1 MKRFFTL
8 ISVLALVFQAIAQP
22 ANAVLFNYAGDKKVT
37 VDEFERYF
45 KKNLNI
51 VNQEMTPEKI
61 REDLDLY
68 IKFKLKI
75 QDAHDAGMDTAKSYL
90 QEVDMFR
97 EQLARSYLYDREV
110 TDELIREAYNRL
122 SEEVEVSHI
131 LIAVNSKA
139 KPADTLLAWQKIKGI
154 NDRIMAN
161 PATFATEAKNSDDPG
176 TKDNGGNLGYMTAL
190 QVVYSFENMAYNT
203 PVGGISGIFRTD
215 FGYHIL
221 KVTNKRSNRGDIKLR
236 HILLRVGMTPEGTE
250 ENQKRKIEDIYRKIQ
265 SGESTVAD
273 MARNF
278 SEDFNSRSNGA
289 GGEMDFINVAMFIGD
304 PDRQSLVD
312 RGFNLKNP
320 GDYSEPFRTSLGWHI
335 IQKME
340 VRPIGSFEMMKS
352 TLKNQVQNNQRAQKS
367 VDALVEKVKK
377 ENGYKEYP
385 ENMNALIAVLDTNF
399 AKGVFKASNLPEFA
413 ITNQGKKG
421 RVYVKPSAAKTPLKS
436 LPLFNMGG
444 EKYDVGQFATQL
456 EASMQSM
463 NGDYM
468 DFVNAVFKD
477 WVKSKCVIY
486 QDQHLEEKSPEFKHL
501 YQEFKEG
508 ILMFARMQQKVWDKA
523 NEDTAGLKAYHEGN
537 KTKYMWNDRF
547 DCEVYLCANKKMA
560 GSVAKMVKKGIQP
573 DSIRRKHTRSN
584 TVSMDYRMGK
594 YESTDTFLFPD
605 GRILSTLFGNIEY
618 REKPGKIYNL
628 NQIGANWVVVKVNE
642 FIAAGPKKLEECRG
656 LAANDY
662 QTFLEEQWLKDLLN
676 AYPYSVNQSVFD
688 VFSKRMLE
696 EKNAGK

>member
-1 MKRFFTL
+1 MKLFLTL
-8 ISVLALVFQAIAQP
+8 ISVLTLALQAIAQP
-22 ANAVLFNYAGDKKVT
+22 ANTVLFNYAGDKKVT

-51 VNQEMTPEKI
+51 VNQEMTLEKI

-75 QDAHDAGMDTAKSYL
+75 QDAHDAGMDTARSYL

-110 TDELIREAYNRL
+110 TDVLIREAYDRL
-122 SEEVEVSHI
+122 SQEVEVSHI
-131 LIAVNSKA
+131 LIAVNNKA

-154 NDRIMAN
+154 YDRIKAD
-161 PATFATEAKNSDDPG
+161 PSLFAAEAKNSDDPG
-176 TKDNGGNLGYMTAL
+176 TRENGGNLGYMTAL
-190 QVVYSFENMAYNT
+190 QVVYSFENMVYNT
-203 PVGGISGIFRTD
+203 PVGSISDIFRTD
-215 FGYHIL
+215 FGYHTL
-221 KVTNKRSNRGDIKLR
+221 TVTNKRANRGDIKLR

-250 ENQKRKIEDIYRKIQ
+250 ENQKRKIEDIYRKIK
-265 SGESTVAD
+265 SRESTVAD

-289 GGEMDFINVAMFIGD
+289 GGEMDFINVTMFIGD

-312 RGFNLKNP
+312 RGFNLKNI
-320 GDYSEPFRTSLGWHI
+320 GDYCEPFRTSLGWHI

-340 VRPIGSFEMMKS
+340 VRPLGTFDMMKT

-377 ENGYKEYP
+377 ENGYKEQP

-399 AKGVFKASNLPEFA
+399 AKGKFKAEGLPEFA
-413 ITNQGKKG
+413 ASNQGKKG
-421 RVYVKPSAAKTPLKS
+421 RVYVKPNSTKTPLRNLS
-436 LPLFNMGG
+436 LFELGG
-444 EKYDVGQFATQL
+444 QKNTIGQFVSHL
-456 EASMQSM
+456 EVSMQPVSGSNM
-463 NGDYM
+463 E
-468 DFVNAVFKD
+468 FVNSIFKE
-477 WVKSKCVIY
+477 WVKSKCIIF
-486 QDQHLEEKSPEFKHL
+486 QDQHLEEKSTEFKHL

-523 NEDTAGLKAYHEGN
+523 NEDTAGLQAFYEEN
-537 KTKYMWNDRF
+537 KTKYKWDDRF
-547 DCEVYLCANKKMA
+547 ECEVYLCADNIMA
-560 GSVAKMVKKGIQP
+560 GSVAKMVKKGIRP

-605 GRILSTLFGNIEY
+605 GRILATLFGNPEY
-618 REKPGKIYNL
+618 SEKSGKIYNL
-628 NQIGANWVVVKVNE
+628 KQIGSNWVVVKVNQ
-642 FIAAGPKKLEECRG
+642 FLPAGPKKLEECRG

-662 QTFLEEQWLKDLLN
+662 QTFLEAQWLKDLLKS
-676 AYPYSVNQSVFD
+676 YPYSINQPVFD
-688 VFSKRMLE
+688 AFSKRMLE
-696 EKNAGK
+696 EKSAGK

>member
-436 LPLFNMGG
+436 LPLFNLGG

>member
-1 MKRFFTL
+1 MKRFLTL
-8 ISVLALVFQAIAQP
+8 ISVVTLALQALAQP

-110 TDELIREAYNRL
+110 TDGLIREAYERL
-122 SEEVEVSHI
+122 SQEVEVSHI
-131 LIAVNSKA
+131 LIAVNNKA
-139 KPADTLLAWQKIKGI
+139 KPSDTLVAWQKIKGI
-154 NDRIMAN
+154 YDRIVAD
-161 PATFATEAKNSDDPG
+161 PSLFAAEAKNSDDPG
-176 TKDNGGNLGYMTAL
+176 TRDNGGNLGYMTAL
-190 QVVYSFENMAYNT
+190 QVVYPFENMAYNT
-203 PVGGISGIFRTD
+203 PVGSISGIFRTD

-221 KVTNKRSNRGDIKLR
+221 KATNKRPNRGDIKLR

-250 ENQKRKIEDIYRKIQ
+250 ENQKRKIEDIYQKIKT
-265 SGESTVAD
+265 GESTVAD

-289 GGEMDFINVAMFIGD
+289 GGEMDFINVTMFIGD
-304 PDRQSLVD
+304 PDHQSLED
-312 RGFNLKNP
+312 RGFKLQNI

-340 VRPIGSFEMMKS
+340 VRPVGTFDMMKT

-377 ENGYKEYP
+377 ENGYKEQP
-385 ENMNALIAVLDTNF
+385 ENMNALIALLDSNF
-399 AKGVFKASNLPEFA
+399 VKGTFKAESLPEFA
-413 ITNQGKKG
+413 ASNQGKKG
-421 RVYVKPSAAKTPLKS
+421 RVYVKPNSTKTPLRNLS
-436 LPLFNMGG
+436 LFELGG
-444 EKYDVGQFATQL
+444 QKYTIGQFASHL
-456 EASMQSM
+456 EVSMQPVSGTNM
-463 NGDYM
+463 E
-468 DFVNAVFKD
+468 FVNSIFKE

-523 NEDTAGLKAYHEGN
+523 NEDTTGLKAFHEEN
-537 KTKYMWNDRF
+537 RTKYKWNDRF
-547 DCEVYLCANKKMA
+547 DCEVYLCADKKMA
-560 GSVAKMVKKGIQP
+560 GAVAKMVKKGIQP
-573 DSIRRKHTRSN
+573 DSIRRKYTRSN

-605 GRILSTLFGNIEY
+605 GRILANLFGNPEY
-618 REKPGKIYNL
+618 REKSGKIYNL
-628 NQIGANWVVVKVNE
+628 KQIGSNWVVVKVNQ
-642 FIAAGPKKLEECRG
+642 FLPTGPKKLEECRG

-662 QTFLEEQWLKDLLN
+662 QTFLEDQWLKDLLK
-676 AYPYSVNQSVFD
+676 AYPYSVNQPVFEA
-688 VFSKRMLE
+688 FSKRMLE
-696 EKNAGK
+696 QKSAGK

>member
-1 MKRFFTL
+1 MKRFLTL
-8 ISVLALVFQAIAQP
+8 ISVLTLVVQAVAQP
-22 ANAVLFNYAGDKKVT
+22 ANAVLFKYAGDKQVT

-110 TDELIREAYNRL
+110 TDGLIREAYDRL
-122 SEEVEVSHI
+122 AQEVEVSHI

-139 KPADTLLAWQKIKGI
+139 KPSDTLVAWQKIKGI
-154 NDRIMAN
+154 YDRIKAD
-161 PATFATEAKNSDDPG
+161 PTLFAAEAKNSDDPG
-176 TKDNGGNLGYMTAL
+176 TRDNGGNLGYMTAL
-190 QVVYSFENMAYNT
+190 QVVYPFENMAYNT
-203 PVGGISGIFRTD
+203 PVGSISGIFRTD

-221 KVTNKRSNRGDIKLR
+221 KVTSKRPNRGDIKLR
-236 HILLRVGMTPEGTE
+236 HILLRVGLTPEGTE
-250 ENQKRKIEDIYRKIQ
+250 ENQKRKIEDIYQKIK

-289 GGEMDFINVAMFIGD
+289 GGEMDFINVTMFIGD

-312 RGFNLKNP
+312 RGFNLKNS
-320 GDYSEPFRTSLGWHI
+320 GDYSEPFRTALGWHM

-340 VRPIGSFEMMKS
+340 IRPVGTFDMMKT

-377 ENGYKEYP
+377 ENGYKQYP
-385 ENMNALIAVLDTNF
+385 ENMNALIAILDTNF
-399 AKGVFKASNLPEFA
+399 TKGIFKAESLPEFA
-413 ITNQGKKG
+413 ATNQGKKG
-421 RVYVKPSAAKTPLKS
+421 RVYVKPNGSKAPLRT
-436 LPLFNMGG
+436 LPLFVLGG
-444 EKYDVGQFATQL
+444 EKYTIAQFASHL
-456 EASMQSM
+456 EVSMQPV
-463 NGDYM
+463 NGTNM
-468 DFVNAVFKD
+468 DFVNSVFND

-501 YQEFKEG
+501 YQEFREG

-523 NEDTAGLKAYHEGN
+523 NEDTAGLKTFHEAN
-537 KTKYMWNDRF
+537 KTKYMWNNRF
-547 DCEVYLCANKKMA
+547 DCEVYLCADKKMA

-605 GRILSTLFGNIEY
+605 GRILATLFGKPEY
-618 REKPGKIYNL
+618 REAQGKIYKL
-628 NQIGANWVVVKVNE
+628 NQIGANWVVVKIHQ
-642 FIAAGPKKLEECRG
+642 FIPAGPKKLEECRG

-662 QTFLEEQWLKDLLN
+662 QTYLEDQWLKDLLKT
-676 AYPYSVNQSVFD
+676 YPYSVNQPVFD
-688 VFSKRMLE
+688 AFSKRMLD
-696 EKNAGK
+696 EKSADK

>member
-154 NDRIMAN
+154 YDRIMAN

-436 LPLFNMGG
+436 LPLFNLGG

-676 AYPYSVNQSVFD
+676 TYPYSVNQSVFD

>member
-1 MKRFFTL
+1 
-8 ISVLALVFQAIAQP
+8 
-22 ANAVLFNYAGDKKVT
+22 
-37 VDEFERYF
+37 
-45 KKNLNI
+45 
-51 VNQEMTPEKI
+51 
-61 REDLDLY
+61 
-68 IKFKLKI
+68 
-75 QDAHDAGMDTAKSYL
+75 
-90 QEVDMFR
+90 
-97 EQLARSYLYDREV
+97 
-110 TDELIREAYNRL
+110 
-122 SEEVEVSHI
+122 
-131 LIAVNSKA
+131 
-139 KPADTLLAWQKIKGI
+139 
-154 NDRIMAN
+154 
-161 PATFATEAKNSDDPG
+161 
-176 TKDNGGNLGYMTAL
+176 
-190 QVVYSFENMAYNT
+190 
-203 PVGGISGIFRTD
+203 
-215 FGYHIL
+215 
-221 KVTNKRSNRGDIKLR
+221 
-236 HILLRVGMTPEGTE
+236 MTPEGTE

-436 LPLFNMGG
+436 LPLFNLGG

>member
-8 ISVLALVFQAIAQP
+8 ISVLALVFQATAQP

-154 NDRIMAN
+154 YDRIMAN

-436 LPLFNMGG
+436 LPLFNLGG

-560 GSVAKMVKKGIQP
+560 GSVAKMVKKGTQP

-584 TVSMDYRMGK
+584 TVSMDYRIGK

-605 GRILSTLFGNIEY
+605 GRILSTLFGNVEY

>member
-1 MKRFFTL
+1 MKHFLTL
-8 ISVLALVFQAIAQP
+8 ISVLTLSLQAIAQP
-22 ANAVLFNYAGDKKVT
+22 GSEVLFNYAGDKKVT

-61 REDLDLY
+61 REDLELY

-110 TDELIREAYNRL
+110 TDALIREAYDRL
-122 SEEVEVSHI
+122 SQEVEVSHI

-154 NDRIMAN
+154 YDRIMAN
-161 PATFATEAKNSDDPG
+161 PSTFAVEAKNSDDPG
-176 TKDNGGNLGYMTAL
+176 TRDNSGNLGYMTAL
-190 QVVYSFENMAYNT
+190 QVVYAFENMAYNT
-203 PVGGISGIFRTD
+203 PMGGISGVFRTD

-250 ENQKRKIEDIYRKIQ
+250 ENQKRKIEDIYRKIK
-265 SGESTVAD
+265 SGESSVAD

-289 GGEMDFINVAMFIGD
+289 GGEMDFINATMFIGD

-340 VRPIGSFEMMKS
+340 VRPVGSFEMMKT

-385 ENMNALIAVLDTNF
+385 ENMNALIAVLDSNF
-399 AKGVFKASNLPEFA
+399 AKGIFKAGNLPEFA
-413 ITNQGKKG
+413 ASNQGKKG
-421 RVYVKPSAAKTPLKS
+421 RVYVKPNTAKVPLKT
-436 LPLFNMGG
+436 LPLFDLGG
-444 EKYDVGQFATQL
+444 EKYNVGQFASHL
-456 EASMQSM
+456 EASMQSP

-523 NEDTAGLKAYHEGN
+523 NEDTAGLKAYHESN

-628 NQIGANWVVVKVNE
+628 NQIGANWVIVKVNAY
-642 FIAAGPKKLEECRG
+642 IPSGPKKLEECRG

>member
-61 REDLDLY
+61 LEDLDLY

-436 LPLFNMGG
+436 LPLFNLGG

>member
-1 MKRFFTL
+1 MKLFLTL
-8 ISVLALVFQAIAQP
+8 ISVLTLALQAIAQP
-22 ANAVLFNYAGDKKVT
+22 ANTVLFNYAGDKKVT

-51 VNQEMTPEKI
+51 VNQEMTLEKI

-75 QDAHDAGMDTAKSYL
+75 QDAHDAGMDTARSYL

-110 TDELIREAYNRL
+110 TDVLIREAYDRL
-122 SEEVEVSHI
+122 SQEVEVSHI
-131 LIAVNSKA
+131 LIAVNNKA

-154 NDRIMAN
+154 YDRIKVD
-161 PATFATEAKNSDDPG
+161 PSLFAAEAKNSDDPG
-176 TKDNGGNLGYMTAL
+176 TRENGGNLGYMTAL
-190 QVVYSFENMAYNT
+190 QVVYSFENMVYNT
-203 PVGGISGIFRTD
+203 PVGSISDIFRTD
-215 FGYHIL
+215 FGYHTL
-221 KVTNKRSNRGDIKLR
+221 TVTNKRANRGDIKLR

-250 ENQKRKIEDIYRKIQ
+250 ENQKRKIEDIYRKIK
-265 SGESTVAD
+265 SRESTVAD

-289 GGEMDFINVAMFIGD
+289 GGEMDFINVTMFIGD

-312 RGFNLKNP
+312 RGFNLKNI
-320 GDYSEPFRTSLGWHI
+320 GDYCEPFRTSLGWHI

-340 VRPIGSFEMMKS
+340 VRPLGTFDMMKT

-377 ENGYKEYP
+377 ENGYKEQP

-399 AKGVFKASNLPEFA
+399 AKGKFKAEGLPEFA
-413 ITNQGKKG
+413 ASNQGKKG
-421 RVYVKPSAAKTPLKS
+421 RVYVKPNSTKTPLRNLS
-436 LPLFNMGG
+436 LFELGG
-444 EKYDVGQFATQL
+444 QKNTIGQFVSHL
-456 EASMQSM
+456 EVSMQPVSGSNM
-463 NGDYM
+463 E
-468 DFVNAVFKD
+468 FVNSIFKE
-477 WVKSKCVIY
+477 WVKSKCIIF
-486 QDQHLEEKSPEFKHL
+486 QDQHLEEKSTEFKHL

-523 NEDTAGLKAYHEGN
+523 NEDTAGLQAFYEEN
-537 KTKYMWNDRF
+537 KTKYKWDDRF
-547 DCEVYLCANKKMA
+547 ECEVYLCADKIMA
-560 GSVAKMVKKGIQP
+560 GSVAKMVKKGIRP

-605 GRILSTLFGNIEY
+605 GRILATLFGNPEY
-618 REKPGKIYNL
+618 SEKSGKIYNL
-628 NQIGANWVVVKVNE
+628 KQIGSNWVVVKVNQ
-642 FIAAGPKKLEECRG
+642 FLPAGPKKLEECRG

-662 QTFLEEQWLKDLLN
+662 QTFLEAQWLKDLLKS
-676 AYPYSVNQSVFD
+676 YPYSINQPVFD
-688 VFSKRMLE
+688 AFSKRMLE
-696 EKNAGK
+696 EKSAGK

>member
-1 MKRFFTL
+1 MKLFLTL
-8 ISVLALVFQAIAQP
+8 ISVLTLALQAIAQP
-22 ANAVLFNYAGDKKVT
+22 ANTVLFNYAGDKKVT

-51 VNQEMTPEKI
+51 VNQEMTLEKI

-75 QDAHDAGMDTAKSYL
+75 QDAHDAGMDTARSYL

-110 TDELIREAYNRL
+110 TDVLIREAYDRL
-122 SEEVEVSHI
+122 SQEVEVSHI
-131 LIAVNSKA
+131 LIAVNNKA

-154 NDRIMAN
+154 YDRIKVD
-161 PATFATEAKNSDDPG
+161 PSLFAAEAKNSDDPG
-176 TKDNGGNLGYMTAL
+176 TRENGGNLGYMTAL
-190 QVVYSFENMAYNT
+190 QVVYSFENMVYNT
-203 PVGGISGIFRTD
+203 PVGSISDIFRTD
-215 FGYHIL
+215 FGYHTL
-221 KVTNKRSNRGDIKLR
+221 TVTNKRANRGDIKLR

-250 ENQKRKIEDIYRKIQ
+250 ENQKRKIEDIYRKIK
-265 SGESTVAD
+265 SRESTVAD

-289 GGEMDFINVAMFIGD
+289 GGEMDFINVTMFIGD

-312 RGFNLKNP
+312 RGFNLKNI
-320 GDYSEPFRTSLGWHI
+320 GDYCEPFRTSLGWHI

-340 VRPIGSFEMMKS
+340 VRPLGTFDMMKT

-377 ENGYKEYP
+377 ENGYKEQP

-399 AKGVFKASNLPEFA
+399 AKGKFKAEGLPEFA
-413 ITNQGKKG
+413 ASNQGKKG
-421 RVYVKPSAAKTPLKS
+421 RVYVKPNSTKTPLRNLS
-436 LPLFNMGG
+436 LFELGG
-444 EKYDVGQFATQL
+444 QKNTIGQFVSHL
-456 EASMQSM
+456 EVSMQPVSGSNM
-463 NGDYM
+463 E
-468 DFVNAVFKD
+468 FVNSIFKE
-477 WVKSKCVIY
+477 WVKSKCIIF
-486 QDQHLEEKSPEFKHL
+486 QDQHLEEKSTEFKHL

-523 NEDTAGLKAYHEGN
+523 NEDTAGLQAFYEEN
-537 KTKYMWNDRF
+537 KTKYKWDDRF
-547 DCEVYLCANKKMA
+547 ECEVYLCADNIMA
-560 GSVAKMVKKGIQP
+560 GSVAKMVKKGIRP

-605 GRILSTLFGNIEY
+605 GRILATLFGNPEY
-618 REKPGKIYNL
+618 SEKSGKIYNL
-628 NQIGANWVVVKVNE
+628 KQIGSNWVVVKVNQ
-642 FIAAGPKKLEECRG
+642 FLPAGPKKLEECRG

-662 QTFLEEQWLKDLLN
+662 QTFLEAQWLKDLLKS
-676 AYPYSVNQSVFD
+676 YPYSINQPVFD
-688 VFSKRMLE
+688 AFSKRMLE
-696 EKNAGK
+696 EKSAGK